1 MRQQVRPQRGKN
13 AQAHGAGL
21 GVAAAARGLLELLD
35 FGHDAARTRRG
46 LAPGRGQH
54 DLARRAFDQRH
65 AQLLLQQLDLPTQ
78 RRLGDV
84 QHFRGAGEIALVG
97 HSHEIFELTD
107 VHKGKPYKCRQITLQ
122 VVDFY

>member
-1 MRQQVRPQRGKN
+1 MPPRLGEPQRAAV
-13 AQAHGAGL
+13 AQD
-21 GVAAAARGLLELLD
+21 EL
-35 FGHDAARTRRG
+35 
-46 LAPGRGQH
+46 
-54 DLARRAFDQRH
+54 H

-122 VVDFY
+122 VVDFYWCNAELYLLGMP